1 MENTPMKQKFNMP
14 DGEIVDREMPQ
25 WKTPYNHDREFE
37 SDRTGL
43 YCKDPSL
50 TKQEFKEETDI
61 NVILERFTRSGEPPP
76 MVLPEH
82 FMDLTERTN
91 YFDMARQIA
100 VANEKFY
107 LLPAATRAEFQNDP
121 TRWADA
127 VVQAVHLGDR
137 EYLAELGIDAPERPQ
152 AADPSPGATPA
163 PEETKKPSEAP
174 KGAPKSDSGEK

>member
-1 MENTPMKQKFNMP
+1 MKQKFQMP
-14 DGEIVDREMPQ
+14 DGEIREQDIPM

-91 YFDMARQIA
+91 YFDMSRQIA
-100 VANEKFY
+100 EANKNFY
-107 LLPAATRAEFQNDP
+107 LLPAALRANFQNDP

-137 EYLAELGIDAPERPQ
+137 EYLEELGIEAPPKPLAAEQ
-152 AADPSPGATPA
+152 AKPGATPA
-163 PEETKKPSEAP
+163 PETKKPSEAP
-174 KGAPKSDSGEK
+174 KGAPKTDSDEK